1 MLEYDRIDISEG
13 IDINKTNGS
22 KERDIYHYWY
32 LLSKNFSYKLYL
44 CNVCHNLKQKAMNL
58 NDAAIVSVKGSD
70 YRLHFW
76 YISKNDAISIMNNSN
91 LNSKR
96 GALQFFLL
104 CIKLSEKTYN
114 QKNRHVI
121 YYMEQKIIMKMIK
134 KDLKSKQEINTEI
147 YLKKKKIP
155 YHMEKKDIIC
165 QKKKKEKL
173 KEYQRNYP
181 KNDMKNGKNVIKML

>member
-32 LLSKNFSYKLYL
+32 ILSKNLSYKLYL

-76 YISKNDAISIMNNSN
+76 YISKNDAIDIMNNSN

-96 GALQFFLL
+96 GAL
-104 CIKLSEKTYN
+104 
-114 QKNRHVI
+114 
-121 YYMEQKIIMKMIK
+121 
-134 KDLKSKQEINTEI
+134 
-147 YLKKKKIP
+147 
-155 YHMEKKDIIC
+155 
-165 QKKKKEKL
+165 
-173 KEYQRNYP
+173 
-181 KNDMKNGKNVIKML
+181 